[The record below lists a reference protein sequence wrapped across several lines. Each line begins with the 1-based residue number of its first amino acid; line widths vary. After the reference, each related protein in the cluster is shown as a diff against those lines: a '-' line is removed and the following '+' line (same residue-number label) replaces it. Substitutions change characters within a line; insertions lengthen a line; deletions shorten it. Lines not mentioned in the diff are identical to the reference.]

1 MARLSPQDQTAIRQL
16 WRKYV
21 GAFHKR
27 NARAAARL
35 YAPDGDLIGVDGV
48 LVTGPAAI
56 EEYYVELFSKM
67 PTATISDPKIA
78 PARTLAGS
86 AALVNGT
93 WRVLGVA
100 PKPVDVVGTF
110 VVRRNR
116 GTWSYVAVRLMTAF
130 AAP

>member
-1 MARLSPQDQTAIRQL
+1 MARLSPKDQTDIRQL

-21 GAFHKR
+21 AAFNKR

-35 YAPDGDLIGVDGV
+35 YAPDGDLVGVDGV

-56 EEYYVELFSKM
+56 EEYYVELFPKF
-67 PTATISDPKIA
+67 PTATVSDSKTA
-78 PARTLAGS
+78 PARVIAGS

-93 WRVLGVA
+93 WRVLGVG
-100 PKPVDVVGTF
+100 PKPADVVGTF
-110 VVRRNR
+110 VVRRDR
-116 GTWSYVAVRLMTAF
+116 GTWRYVAVRFMTPL